1 MMAYLFIID
10 PIESLNKIKDS
21 SLLLMKECLRRNI
34 EVHFSEINQF
44 SIYEGNVNIH
54 SQKIIS
60 LEKGMKYQ
68 DTKVNLSSFF
78 KKIFIRKDP
87 PFDEDYLNLTYLLDH
102 AVQQGTDVINN
113 PSSIRNHNEKLSI
126 LNFQEI
132 IPPTIVTSTASDVV
146 NFLKLHEKIVLKP
159 INGMA
164 GNGIFVIDELDKNIN
179 SILETSTVNDTKV
192 MMAQKYIPDITE
204 GDKRIIIIKGEPL
217 PFCLARIPD
226 GKDFRANLAKGGTGI
241 AKKLTADDIK
251 IVNVIKKYLVKSKLD
266 FVGIDVIG
274 KYLTEINVTSPTC
287 LVEIENQT
295 NFNSAKFIINAL

>member
-10 PIESLNKIKDS
+10 PIESLDKAKDS
-21 SLLLMKECLRRNI
+21 SLLLMKECLRRDI

-60 LEKGMKYQ
+60 LEKGIKYQ
-68 DTKVNLSSFF
+68 DTELNLSSFF

-87 PFDEDYLNLTYLLDH
+87 PFNDDYLNLTYLLDH
-102 AVQQGTDVINN
+102 AVKESTDVINN

-132 IPPTIVTSTASDVV
+132 IPPTIVTSNATDVI

-192 MMAQKYIPDITE
+192 MMAQKYIPDVTE

-295 NFNSAKFIINAL
+295 NFNSAEFIIDAL

>member
-1 MMAYLFIID
+1 MAYLFIID
-10 PIESLNKIKDS
+10 PIESLNKTKDS
-21 SLLLMKECLRRNI
+21 SLLLIKECLRRNI

-60 LEKGMKYQ
+60 LEKGIKYQ
-68 DTKVNLSSFF
+68 DTEMNLSSFF

-87 PFDEDYLNLTYLLDH
+87 PFDDDYLNLTYILDH
-102 AVQQGTDVINN
+102 AVQEGTDIINN

-192 MMAQKYIPDITE
+192 MMAQKYIPDIIE

-295 NFNSAKFIINAL
+295 NFNSAEFIISAL

>member
-1 MMAYLFIID
+1 MAYLFIID

-60 LEKGMKYQ
+60 LEKGIKYQ
-68 DTKVNLSSFF
+68 DTELNLSSFF

-87 PFDEDYLNLTYLLDH
+87 PFNDDYLNLTYLLDH
-102 AVQQGTDVINN
+102 AVKERTDVINN

-132 IPPTIVTSTASDVV
+132 IPPTIVTSNASDVI

-192 MMAQKYIPDITE
+192 MMAQKYIPDVTE

-226 GKDFRANLAKGGTGI
+226 GKDFRANLAKGGTGM

-295 NFNSAKFIINAL
+295 YFNSAEFIIDAL

>member
-21 SLLLMKECLRRNI
+21 SLLLMKECLRRDI

-60 LEKGMKYQ
+60 LEKGIKYQ
-68 DTKVNLSSFF
+68 DTELNLSSFF

-87 PFDEDYLNLTYLLDH
+87 PFNDDYLNLTYLLDH
-102 AVQQGTDVINN
+102 AVKERTDVINN

-132 IPPTIVTSTASDVV
+132 IPPTIVTSNASDVI

-295 NFNSAKFIINAL
+295 NFNGAEFIIDAL

>member
-1 MMAYLFIID
+1 MAYLFIID

-44 SIYEGNVNIH
+44 SIDEGKVNIH

-60 LEKGMKYQ
+60 LEKGIKYQ
-68 DTKVNLSSFF
+68 DTEMNLSSFF

-87 PFDEDYLNLTYLLDH
+87 PFDDDYLNLTYLLDH
-102 AVQQGTDVINN
+102 AVKEGTDVINN

-146 NFLKLHEKIVLKP
+146 NFLKIHEKIVLKP

-295 NFNSAKFIINAL
+295 NFNGAEFIIDTL

>member
-1 MMAYLFIID
+1 MAYLFIID

-21 SLLLMKECLRRNI
+21 SLLLIKECLRRNI

-60 LEKGMKYQ
+60 LEKGIKYQ
-68 DTKVNLSSFF
+68 DTELNLSSFF

-87 PFDEDYLNLTYLLDH
+87 PFNDDYLNLTYLLDH
-102 AVQQGTDVINN
+102 AVKERTDVINN

-132 IPPTIVTSTASDVV
+132 IPPTIVTSNATDVI

-295 NFNSAKFIINAL
+295 NFNSAEFIIDAL

>member
-1 MMAYLFIID
+1 MAYLFIID

-44 SIYEGNVNIH
+44 SIDEGNVNIH
-54 SQKIIS
+54 SQKILS
-60 LEKGMKYQ
+60 LEKGIKHQ
-68 DTKVNLSSFF
+68 DTELNLSSFF

-87 PFDEDYLNLTYLLDH
+87 PFDDDYLNLTYLLDH
-102 AVQQGTDVINN
+102 AVQEGTDVINN

-146 NFLKLHEKIVLKP
+146 NFLKIHKKIVLKP

-192 MMAQKYIPDITE
+192 MMAQKYIPDIVE

-241 AKKLTADDIK
+241 TKKLTADDIK

>member
-1 MMAYLFIID
+1 MAYLFIID

-44 SIYEGNVNIH
+44 SIDEGKVNIH
-54 SQKIIS
+54 SHKIIS
-60 LEKGMKYQ
+60 LEKGIKYQ
-68 DTKVNLSSFF
+68 DTEMNLSSFF

-87 PFDEDYLNLTYLLDH
+87 PFDDDYLNLTYLLDH
-102 AVQQGTDVINN
+102 AVKEGTDVINN

-132 IPPTIVTSTASDVV
+132 IPPTIVTSNASDVV
-146 NFLKLHEKIVLKP
+146 NFLKIHEKIVLKP

-226 GKDFRANLAKGGTGI
+226 EKDFRANLAKGGTGI

-295 NFNSAKFIINAL
+295 NFNGAEFIIDTL

>member
-54 SQKIIS
+54 SQKILS
-60 LEKGMKYQ
+60 LEKGIKYQ
-68 DTKVNLSSFF
+68 DTELNLSSFF

-87 PFDEDYLNLTYLLDH
+87 PFDDDYLNLTYLLDH
-102 AVQQGTDVINN
+102 AVKEGTDVINN

-146 NFLKLHEKIVLKP
+146 NFLKIHKKIVLKP

-274 KYLTEINVTSPTC
+274 KYLTEINVTSPNM
-287 LVEIENQT
+287 L
-295 NFNSAKFIINAL
+295 S

>member
-1 MMAYLFIID
+1 MAYLFIID

-44 SIYEGNVNIH
+44 SIDEGKVNIH

-60 LEKGMKYQ
+60 LEKGIKYQ
-68 DTKVNLSSFF
+68 DTEMNLSSFF

-87 PFDEDYLNLTYLLDH
+87 PFDDDYLNLTYLLGH
-102 AVQQGTDVINN
+102 AVQEGTDVINN

-132 IPPTIVTSTASDVV
+132 IPPTIVTSNASDVV
-146 NFLKLHEKIVLKP
+146 NFLKIHEKIVLKP

-192 MMAQKYIPDITE
+192 MMAQKYIPDIIE

-295 NFNSAKFIINAL
+295 NFNGAEFIIDTL

>member
-1 MMAYLFIID
+1 MAYLFIID

-21 SLLLMKECLRRNI
+21 SFLLMKECLRRNI

-44 SIYEGNVNIH
+44 SIEEGKVNIH
-54 SQKIIS
+54 SQKILS
-60 LEKGMKYQ
+60 LEKGIKYQ
-68 DTKVNLSSFF
+68 DTELNLSSFF

-87 PFDEDYLNLTYLLDH
+87 PFDDDYLNLTYLLDH
-102 AVQQGTDVINN
+102 AVQEGTDVINN

-132 IPPTIVTSTASDVV
+132 IPPTIVTSTTSEVI
-146 NFLKLHEKIVLKP
+146 NFLKIHEKIVLKP

-164 GNGIFVIDELDKNIN
+164 GNGIFVIDESDKNIN
-179 SILETSTVNDTKV
+179 SILETITVNNTKV
-192 MMAQKYIPDITE
+192 MMAQKYIPDITK

-295 NFNSAKFIINAL
+295 NFNSAEFIIDAL

>member
-1 MMAYLFIID
+1 
-10 PIESLNKIKDS
+10 
-21 SLLLMKECLRRNI
+21 MKECLRRNI
-34 EVHFSEINQF
+34 EVHFSKINQF
-44 SIYEGNVNIH
+44 SIDEGKVNIH

-60 LEKGMKYQ
+60 LEKGIKYQ
-68 DTKVNLSSFF
+68 DTEMNLSSFF

-87 PFDEDYLNLTYLLDH
+87 PFDDDYLNLTYLLDH
-102 AVQQGTDVINN
+102 AVQEGTDVINN

-132 IPPTIVTSTASDVV
+132 IPPTIVTSNASDVV
-146 NFLKLHEKIVLKP
+146 NFLKIHEKIVLKP

-192 MMAQKYIPDITE
+192 MMAQKYIPDIIE

-295 NFNSAKFIINAL
+295 NFNGAEFIIDTL

>member
-21 SLLLMKECLRRNI
+21 SLLLMKECLRRDI

-60 LEKGMKYQ
+60 LEKGIKYQ
-68 DTKVNLSSFF
+68 DTELNLSSFF

-87 PFDEDYLNLTYLLDH
+87 PFDDDYLNLTYLLDH
-102 AVQQGTDVINN
+102 AVKERTDVINN

-132 IPPTIVTSTASDVV
+132 IPPTIVTSNASDVV
-146 NFLKLHEKIVLKP
+146 NFLKIHEKIVLKP

-295 NFNSAKFIINAL
+295 NFNSAEFIIDAL

>member
-1 MMAYLFIID
+1 MAYLFIID
-10 PIESLNKIKDS
+10 PIESLNKTKDS
-21 SLLLMKECLRRNI
+21 SLLLIKECLRRNI

-44 SIYEGNVNIH
+44 SIDEGNVNIH
-54 SQKIIS
+54 SQKILS
-60 LEKGMKYQ
+60 LEKGIKHQ
-68 DTKVNLSSFF
+68 DTELNLSSLF

-87 PFDEDYLNLTYLLDH
+87 PFDDDYLNLTYLLDH
-102 AVQQGTDVINN
+102 AVQEGTDVINN

-132 IPPTIVTSTASDVV
+132 IPPSIVTSTASDVV
-146 NFLKLHEKIVLKP
+146 KFLKLHEKIVLKP

-295 NFNSAKFIINAL
+295 NFNSAEFIIDAL

>member
-1 MMAYLFIID
+1 MAYLFIID

-44 SIYEGNVNIH
+44 SIDEGKVNIH

-60 LEKGMKYQ
+60 LEKGIKYQ
-68 DTKVNLSSFF
+68 DTEMNLSSFF

-87 PFDEDYLNLTYLLDH
+87 PFDDDYLNLTYLLDH
-102 AVQQGTDVINN
+102 AVKEGTDVINN

-132 IPPTIVTSTASDVV
+132 IPPTIVTSNASDVV
-146 NFLKLHEKIVLKP
+146 NFLKIHEKIVLKP

-192 MMAQKYIPDITE
+192 MMAQKYIPDIIE

-295 NFNSAKFIINAL
+295 NFNGAEFIIDTL

>member
-1 MMAYLFIID
+1 MAYLFIID
-10 PIESLNKIKDS
+10 PIESLNKTKDS
-21 SLLLMKECLRRNI
+21 SLLLIKECLRRNI

-60 LEKGMKYQ
+60 LEKGIKYQ
-68 DTKVNLSSFF
+68 DTELNLSSFF

-87 PFDEDYLNLTYLLDH
+87 PFDDDYLNLTYLLDH
-102 AVQQGTDVINN
+102 AVKEGTDVINN

-132 IPPTIVTSTASDVV
+132 IPPTIVTSNASDVV
-146 NFLKLHEKIVLKP
+146 NFLKIHEKIVLKP

-295 NFNSAKFIINAL
+295 NFNSAEFIIDAL

>member
-1 MMAYLFIID
+1 MAYLFIID

-60 LEKGMKYQ
+60 LEKGIKYQ
-68 DTKVNLSSFF
+68 DTELNLSSFF

-87 PFDEDYLNLTYLLDH
+87 PFDDDYLNLTYLLDH
-102 AVQQGTDVINN
+102 AVQEGTDVINN

-132 IPPTIVTSTASDVV
+132 IPPTIVTSNASDVV
-146 NFLKLHEKIVLKP
+146 NFLKIHEKIVLKP

-295 NFNSAKFIINAL
+295 NLNGAEFIIDAL

>member
-60 LEKGMKYQ
+60 LEKGIKYQ
-68 DTKVNLSSFF
+68 DTELNLSSFF

-132 IPPTIVTSTASDVV
+132 IPPTIVTSNASDVV
-146 NFLKLHEKIVLKP
+146 NFLKIHEKIVLKP

-241 AKKLTADDIK
+241 AKKLTYDDIK

-295 NFNSAKFIINAL
+295 NFNSAEFIIGAL

>member
-44 SIYEGNVNIH
+44 SIDEGKVNIH

-60 LEKGMKYQ
+60 LEKGIKYQ
-68 DTKVNLSSFF
+68 DTELNLSSFF

-87 PFDEDYLNLTYLLDH
+87 PFDDDYLNLTYLLDH
-102 AVQQGTDVINN
+102 AVKEGTDVINN

-132 IPPTIVTSTASDVV
+132 IPPTIVTSNASDVV
-146 NFLKLHEKIVLKP
+146 NFLRIHEKIVLKP

-192 MMAQKYIPDITE
+192 MMAQKYIPDIID

-295 NFNSAKFIINAL
+295 NFNGAEFIIDTL

>member
-1 MMAYLFIID
+1 MAYLFIID

-44 SIYEGNVNIH
+44 SIDEGKVNIH

-60 LEKGMKYQ
+60 LEKGIKYQ
-68 DTKVNLSSFF
+68 DTELNLSSFF

-87 PFDEDYLNLTYLLDH
+87 PFDDDYLNLTYLLDH
-102 AVQQGTDVINN
+102 AVQEGTDVINN

-132 IPPTIVTSTASDVV
+132 IPPTIVTSNASDVV
-146 NFLKLHEKIVLKP
+146 NFLKIHEKIVLKP

-179 SILETSTVNDTKV
+179 SILETSTANDTKV

-226 GKDFRANLAKGGTGI
+226 GKDFRANLAKGGKGI

-295 NFNSAKFIINAL
+295 NFNGAEFIIDTL

>member
-44 SIYEGNVNIH
+44 SIDEGKVNIH

-60 LEKGMKYQ
+60 LEKGIKYQ
-68 DTKVNLSSFF
+68 DTELNLSSFF

-87 PFDEDYLNLTYLLDH
+87 PFDDDYLNLTYLLDH
-102 AVQQGTDVINN
+102 AVQEGTDVINN

-132 IPPTIVTSTASDVV
+132 IPPTIVTSNASDVV
-146 NFLKLHEKIVLKP
+146 NFLKIHEKIVLKP

-295 NFNSAKFIINAL
+295 NFNGAEFIIDTL

>member
-10 PIESLNKIKDS
+10 PIESLNKTKDS
-21 SLLLMKECLRRNI
+21 SLLLIKECLRRNI

-44 SIYEGNVNIH
+44 SIDEGNVNIH
-54 SQKIIS
+54 SQKILS
-60 LEKGMKYQ
+60 LEKGIKYQ
-68 DTKVNLSSFF
+68 DTELNLSSFF

-87 PFDEDYLNLTYLLDH
+87 PFDDDYLNLTYLLDH
-102 AVQQGTDVINN
+102 AVQEGTDVINN

-146 NFLKLHEKIVLKP
+146 NFLKIHEKIVLKP

-192 MMAQKYIPDITE
+192 MMAQKYIPDIVE

-295 NFNSAKFIINAL
+295 NFNSAEFIISAL

>member
-1 MMAYLFIID
+1 MAYLFIID

-60 LEKGMKYQ
+60 LEKGIKYQ
-68 DTKVNLSSFF
+68 DTELNLSSFF

-87 PFDEDYLNLTYLLDH
+87 PFDDDYLNLTYLLDH
-102 AVQQGTDVINN
+102 AVKEGTDVINN

-132 IPPTIVTSTASDVV
+132 IPPTIVTSNASDVV
-146 NFLKLHEKIVLKP
+146 NFLKIHEKIVLKP

-295 NFNSAKFIINAL
+295 NFNSAEFIINAL

>member
-1 MMAYLFIID
+1 MAYLFIID

-60 LEKGMKYQ
+60 LEKGIKYQ
-68 DTKVNLSSFF
+68 DTELNLSSFF

-87 PFDEDYLNLTYLLDH
+87 PFDDDYLNLTYLLDH
-102 AVQQGTDVINN
+102 AVKEGTDIINN

-132 IPPTIVTSTASDVV
+132 IPPTIVTSNASDVV
-146 NFLKLHEKIVLKP
+146 NFLKIHEKIVLKP

-179 SILETSTVNDTKV
+179 SILETSTVNNTKV

-295 NFNSAKFIINAL
+295 NFNGAEFIIDAL

>member
-1 MMAYLFIID
+1 MAYLFIID

-44 SIYEGNVNIH
+44 SIDEGKVNIH
-54 SQKIIS
+54 SHKIIS
-60 LEKGMKYQ
+60 LEKGIKYQ
-68 DTKVNLSSFF
+68 DTEMNLSSFF

-87 PFDEDYLNLTYLLDH
+87 PFDDDYLNLTYLLDH
-102 AVQQGTDVINN
+102 AVQEGTDVINN

-132 IPPTIVTSTASDVV
+132 TPPTIVTSNASDVV
-146 NFLKLHEKIVLKP
+146 NFLKIHEKIVLKP

-295 NFNSAKFIINAL
+295 NFNGAEFIIDTL

>member
-1 MMAYLFIID
+1 MAYLFIID

-54 SQKIIS
+54 SQKILS
-60 LEKGMKYQ
+60 LEKGIKYQ
-68 DTKVNLSSFF
+68 DTELNLSSFF

-87 PFDEDYLNLTYLLDH
+87 PFDDDYLNLTYLLDH
-102 AVQQGTDVINN
+102 AVKEGTDVINN

-132 IPPTIVTSTASDVV
+132 IPPTIVTSNASDVV
-146 NFLKLHEKIVLKP
+146 NFLKIHEKIVLKP

-295 NFNSAKFIINAL
+295 NFNSAEFIIDAL

>member
-1 MMAYLFIID
+1 MAYLFIID

-60 LEKGMKYQ
+60 LEKGIKYQ
-68 DTKVNLSSFF
+68 DTELNLSSFF

-87 PFDEDYLNLTYLLDH
+87 PFDDDYLNLTYLLDH
-102 AVQQGTDVINN
+102 AVKEGTDVINN

-132 IPPTIVTSTASDVV
+132 IPPTIVTSNATDVI

-295 NFNSAKFIINAL
+295 NFNSAEFIIDAL